1 MRKRSSYR
9 PREVVDPLAIFAPVE
24 KAKANVMMIRYLSAV
39 EAMGKGSAGVE
50 EMRDLADVVNFV
62 ETLTV
67 SMKRMEKDEVMP
79 IVQAATSGLVQ
90 ATESAVSGRYQ
101 LTGWALEAVE
111 VLVDIYRQGLERL
124 SAHEMVMAQ
133 NITARRVAELQRQ
146 RKPNAR
152 LIKV

>member
-9 PREVVDPLAIFAPVE
+9 PRDVLDPLAIFAPVE
-24 KAKANVMMIRYLSAV
+24 KAKADAVMTRYLMAV
-39 EAMGKGSAGVE
+39 ESMQNGTAGVE
-50 EMRDLADVVNFV
+50 EMRDMADVVNFV
-62 ETLTV
+62 ETLSV
-67 SMKRMEKDEVMP
+67 SMGRMDKEEVMP
-79 IVQAATSGLVQ
+79 IVQAATSGLVE
-90 ATESAVSGRYQ
+90 ATESAVGGRYQ

-146 RKPNAR
+146 RKPSAR

>member
-1 MRKRSSYR
+1 
-9 PREVVDPLAIFAPVE
+9 
-24 KAKANVMMIRYLSAV
+24 MMIRYLSAV